1 MMLSYRYMGSLSA
14 PRTPKMRF
22 LPRLLTC
29 GVGCST
35 MVNGYLKPHHLRGIV
50 RFFTGFHTIGTVI
63 DMVLQSNRSSW

>member
-1 MMLSYRYMGSLSA
+1 
-14 PRTPKMRF
+14 
-22 LPRLLTC
+22 
-29 GVGCST
+29 